1 MGYASGQLAP
11 GRCTPV
17 LVGNCTAGDSGREP
31 YVVAHHQLLAHAAA
45 AKLYRDKYQVI
56 NQSQL
61 GQHLVSSRTS
71 SRRRCMQGSQKGRIG
86 ITLTTTWFI
95 PLSDSKSDI
104 DAAQRILDFNYG
116 WALLGDRLPRFTDEE
131 SRLIKGSFD
140 FIGLNYYTASYAY
153 SRPLSNVGVQN
164 YMTDSSVTSTGVR
177 DGVPI
182 GPQAASSWLYVYP
195 RGIRDLL
202 LYTKSKYNNPVIYIT
217 ENGRIRV
224 LKGADVRGFF
234 AWTLLDDFEWNS
246 GYTVRFG
253 LHYVDFK
260 DGLKRYPKRSALWF
274 PRLEITFSSGE
285 EEYLKIDHALVIST
299 QIIDTQVKRI
309 MVDTESSADILYIDA
324 FQKLG
329 LSSGDLVP
337 KTSTLTGFIGDS
349 ISPLVITTLL
359 VTIREAPRSKMLM
372 VSFLVVKLF
381 SAYNAILGHPT
392 LNKLR
397 AVIFTYHRT
406 MKFPTS
412 VGVGEAR
419 SDPRESRQCYL
430 IARTLPKKI
439 KPKLSCVPPQLLGH
453 FSMAAT
459 ASELVPD
466 FNLRTSTRRTEIF
479 SISISICTQHREPGQ
494 PRQWR
499 SGDSIEDQ
507 SRLCGEDIENVVRRK
522 SVLTQIDNLIA
533 RSMSSSNGASQSYF
547 MTNRCSTPLA
557 YLAATRPLARSIST
571 SSNVLLLQTNSN
583 GLLVSTN
590 SDGRVGWAETKPT

>member
-274 PRLEITFSSGE
+274 
-285 EEYLKIDHALVIST
+285 
-299 QIIDTQVKRI
+299 
-309 MVDTESSADILYIDA
+309 
-324 FQKLG
+324 
-329 LSSGDLVP
+329 
-337 KTSTLTGFIGDS
+337 
-349 ISPLVITTLL
+349 
-359 VTIREAPRSKMLM
+359 REFLRRS
-372 VSFLVVKLF
+372 
-381 SAYNAILGHPT
+381 
-392 LNKLR
+392 
-397 AVIFTYHRT
+397 
-406 MKFPTS
+406 
-412 VGVGEAR
+412 
-419 SDPRESRQCYL
+419 
-430 IARTLPKKI
+430 
-439 KPKLSCVPPQLLGH
+439 
-453 FSMAAT
+453 
-459 ASELVPD
+459 
-466 FNLRTSTRRTEIF
+466 
-479 SISISICTQHREPGQ
+479 
-494 PRQWR
+494 
-499 SGDSIEDQ
+499 
-507 SRLCGEDIENVVRRK
+507 
-522 SVLTQIDNLIA
+522 
-533 RSMSSSNGASQSYF
+533 
-547 MTNRCSTPLA
+547 
-557 YLAATRPLARSIST
+557 
-571 SSNVLLLQTNSN
+571 
-583 GLLVSTN
+583 
-590 SDGRVGWAETKPT
+590 